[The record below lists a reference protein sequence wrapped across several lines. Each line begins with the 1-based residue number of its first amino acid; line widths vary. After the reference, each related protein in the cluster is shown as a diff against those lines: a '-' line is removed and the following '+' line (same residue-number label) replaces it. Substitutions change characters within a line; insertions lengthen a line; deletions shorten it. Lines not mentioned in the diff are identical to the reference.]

1 MPIPSDRLPRRDFPR
16 PRQRGAV
23 GVFMIISLLLL
34 VPILALA
41 INIGQLYFAQRD
53 LEKQATLAALSGVQ
67 VVSGCVNQ
75 GVPGVLAD
83 VTTEVNR
90 IIGLNVAGN
99 PSGPAS
105 VLQTGINGS
114 PAVEIGRI
122 NTESGLRRFEPL
134 PDGDPQVTAVRVN
147 LTRAQP
153 TPFLIPFRATF
164 GGGAP
169 MLYAS
174 ATAQQAPIGSFSV
187 GSGLLSLNGGVL
199 NGLLGGL
206 LCAPGDVACQNA
218 IVSLNVL
225 SGTQGLLNTSVS
237 LGQLATAVGLSVTD
251 LSNPLTVAA
260 TTPVLP
266 NVLDGLVTALSGSA
280 NGAVIATLQ
289 GLANAASSPNTVP
302 LGQLLGVV
310 NGLGGDTP
318 VINLF
323 DLLIALGQSSV
334 ADPSGVKT
342 IGLPINL
349 NVPGV
354 ATVSTF
360 LAVLESP
367 RLGVG
372 RAGEARAETAQV
384 RILIRIAAGS
394 VLTALTSGITGIVN
408 GALGLLGLIGVN
420 ISTTI
425 APPPLNLGVDV
436 TVAGAAA
443 ELDRLRC
450 PTIGR
455 ADPVAEL
462 SVQTSTASVAVGTFT
477 GAATAAPALNTGT
490 TTFPVATV
498 NASAFLLGNVR
509 LTVGLG
515 LTGVGVGNTQLIGL
529 DPVTEF
535 TPLANQTPRQPTVFR
550 ADGVPPDAPVANNP
564 QTVGSPTTVQ
574 LSLGLQTTRTGSG
587 LLGALGNLL
596 TTILNGVTATLQP
609 LLNLVNGL
617 TTTLVDPLLALLGI
631 QLGTGTVTM
640 QAAQI
645 GQPVLV
651 TTCLPG
657 TAACP

>member
-1 MPIPSDRLPRRDFPR
+1 VQTSSDRVPR
-16 PRQRGAV
+16 PAVLRQRGAV
-23 GVFMIISLLLL
+23 GVFMIISMLLL
-34 VPILALA
+34 VPIMALAL
-41 INIGQLYFAQRD
+41 NIGRLYYAQRD

-75 GVPGVLAD
+75 GVPGLLDD

-90 IIGLNVAGN
+90 VIGLNAVGN
-99 PSGPAS
+99 QDGPEA
-105 VLQTGINGS
+105 VLLTGINGAA
-114 PAVEIGRI
+114 AVEIGRI
-122 NTESGLRRFEPL
+122 EVESGLRRFEAL
-134 PDGDPQVTAVRVN
+134 PDGDPRVTAVRVN

-153 TPFLIPFRATF
+153 TPLLFPF
-164 GGGAP
+164 GGGG
-169 MLYAS
+169 MLFAS
-174 ATAQQAPIGSFSV
+174 ATAQQAPMGTFTV

-206 LCAPGDVACQNA
+206 LCAPGDVACQNS
-218 IVSLNVL
+218 IVSLSVL
-225 SGTQGLLNTSVS
+225 DSMQGLLNTSVS
-237 LGQLATAVGLSVTD
+237 LGQLATALGVSVAD
-251 LSNPLTVAA
+251 LSNPVTLAA

-266 NVLDGLVTALSGSA
+266 NVLGGLVSALGSTAD
-280 NGAVIATLQ
+280 GAVIATLQ

-302 LGQLLGVV
+302 LGQLLGVID
-310 NGLGGDTP
+310 GLGGDTP

-323 DLLIALGQSSV
+323 DLLIALGQASV

-354 ATVSTF
+354 AAVSTF
-360 LAVLESP
+360 IAVLESP
-367 RLGVG
+367 RLGAG
-372 RAGEARAETAQV
+372 RAGEARAETAQI

-394 VLTALTSGITGIVN
+394 VLNGLLSGINAIVN
-408 GALGLLGLIGVN
+408 GVLGLLGLVGVN
-420 ISTTI
+420 ISTSI

-443 ELDRLRC
+443 TLDRLRC

-455 ADPVAEL
+455 ADPIAEL
-462 SVQTSTASVAVGTFT
+462 SVQTATATVAVGTFS
-477 GAATAAPALNTGT
+477 GAATAAPPLNTGT
-490 TTFPVATV
+490 TSFPVATV
-498 NASAFLLGNVR
+498 NASAPLLGSAR
-509 LTVGLG
+509 ITVGLG
-515 LTGVGVGNTQLIGL
+515 LTGVGVGNTQLIPL
-529 DPVTEF
+529 DPVTDF

-574 LSLGLQTTRTGSG
+574 LNLALSTTQTVNAG
-587 LLGALGNLL
+587 LLGSLVNLISG
-596 TTILNGVTATLQP
+596 ILNGVVSALQP
-609 LLNLVNGL
+609 LLALVNGL
-617 TTTLVDPLLALLGI
+617 TTALVDPLLALLGI